1 MQDTLSHVVKSVSLW
16 ANSAREAGA
25 TEEQLHAANVWTL
38 RAVFSTLT
46 NVNFSEER
54 IAEYIQEGMVI
65 KKDLE
70 KLSAASKPVG
80 PVAETPLFGKSLQE
94 LEEFGHSVSI
104 PKRLSAMGDE
114 DCFSLNE
121 IATYGARGTF
131 ECLRL
136 VVIIGRTLLM
146 MRIRNNL
153 PHGLK
158 TRNFQEL
165 VHMLP
170 TVIRWERWTTASWR
184 IYIKCFASWQAM
196 SQIWKGF

>member
-1 MQDTLSHVVKSVSLW
+1 MQDTLSHAVKSVSLW

-70 KLSAASKPVG
+70 KLSVASKPVG
-80 PVAETPLFGKSLQE
+80 PVAETPLLGKSLQE

-131 ECLRL
+131 D
-136 VVIIGRTLLM
+136 M
-146 MRIRNNL
+146 MPFVWCNYCKDFAHDAYWQQ
-153 PHGLK
+153 PYGLK
-158 TRNFQEL
+158 MRNFQEL

-170 TVIRWERWTTASWR
+170 IVIRWERWTTASWR
-184 IYIKCFASWQAM
+184 IYIKYFASWQAM